1 MKVHETDG
9 NRRSVPN
16 SSIQQQELER
26 LNQTLKKQQV
36 QTKRLKDQLAQAKE
50 GLFVIFPW

>member
-9 NRRSVPN
+9 NLRSVPN

-26 LNQTLKKQQV
+26 LNQTLKKQQA